1 MATATLIAPFSSN
14 YPHPSSG
21 AGASTPNMIS
31 SVEPRKPA
39 DDHEPPSYQ
48 SLHLIS
54 EVIHET
60 KPGPYS
66 PGPLSSIQPE
76 FSLPSPFVPAPR
88 SFPETEKHSS
98 PQLLHPASSFPPR
111 QDTLPAFSDS
121 PRPPFT
127 SRPSLP
133 PVSDRLQSP
142 SAKPEIPPQHHHP
155 EQQKPPEAHH
165 PLNRVHTVPP
175 HVLAPYDPRVPPHTE
190 EADYA
195 TRARHDAT
203 VDRHSESW
211 SYPYSLSQVNRNKL
225 VCKVFNADYL
235 QIGSLSGTIF
245 SFAEAYSRIAQ
256 EQHGAHPIPKRLPTE
271 QEVSD
276 MLSNIERIK
285 RSLEQMK
292 DLVQTSIQNERAR
305 EGAKLKD
312 PNEEKHD
319 VPMHRDAMKPQHG
332 MPEVKKRRGM
342 P

>member
-21 AGASTPNMIS
+21 TGASTPNMIS

-39 DDHEPPSYQ
+39 DHHEPPSHQ
-48 SLHLIS
+48 SLPLIS

-60 KPGPYS
+60 KPGPYP

-76 FSLPSPFVPAPR
+76 LSLPSPFDPAPR

-98 PQLLHPASSFPPR
+98 PQPLHPASSFPPR

-127 SRPSLP
+127 SRSSLP
-133 PVSDRLQSP
+133 PVSDRLQGP

-165 PLNRVHTVPP
+165 PLNGVYAQPPPPPPPLALVAYRPCQLLPGQMPLPADSISPRHTVPP
-175 HVLAPYDPRVPPHTE
+175 HVLAPYDPRVPPHAE

-195 TRARHDAT
+195 TRARHGAT
-203 VDRHSESW
+203 VDRHSEGW
-211 SYPYSLSQVNRNKL
+211 SYRYSFSQVSRNKL

-235 QIGSLSGTIF
+235 
-245 SFAEAYSRIAQ
+245 
-256 EQHGAHPIPKRLPTE
+256 
-271 QEVSD
+271 
-276 MLSNIERIK
+276 
-285 RSLEQMK
+285 
-292 DLVQTSIQNERAR
+292 
-305 EGAKLKD
+305 
-312 PNEEKHD
+312 
-319 VPMHRDAMKPQHG
+319 
-332 MPEVKKRRGM
+332 
-342 P
+342 